1 MKLAGSFFILAILA
15 TVYLASFKG
24 NSSLDPSVLEANVLT

>member
-15 TVYLASFKG
+15 TVYLTSFNG
-24 NSSLDPSVLEANVLT
+24 DSSLNQSVFEADILA